1 MRRRN
6 KMATGIKNKVAII
19 GMGCTRFGELW
30 DKSEEDLMVDA
41 FKEAIEDAGVET
53 KDIGAAWFASCFEE
67 VNAGK
72 GAIPL
77 ARALKLPNIPVTRV
91 ENFCTSGTE
100 ALRGACYAVGSG
112 ACDIALAL
120 GAEKLKDTGYGGL
133 PDFGAV
139 MGTEN
144 MLYFPNLTAPGM
156 FAMVA
161 NAYFAKYGL
170 SRDEGKRVLSRISYK
185 SHQNGAMNPRA
196 HLRRAPSMDA
206 LINAPIV
213 ADPLGLFDCCGVS
226 DGAAAAIVVRAD
238 MAKDFRPDPIYVK
251 ALQLSLTPATGI
263 GHQSWN
269 GIHFEST
276 IQAAKA
282 AYKEAG
288 IEKPREEVNL
298 MEVHDCFSI
307 SELVTYESLQISPVG
322 KAREDIEDGFYD
334 IDGKIPCQSDG
345 GLKCFGHPIGAS
357 GIRMAYEIY
366 KQLQG
371 KAEPEERQLKTS
383 PRLGLAHNHGGLCG
397 SLVCSVAIFGNE
409 L

>member
-1 MRRRN
+1 
-6 KMATGIKNKVAII
+6 MASGIKNKVAII

-30 DKSEEDLMVDA
+30 DMSSEDLIVDA
-41 FKEAIEDAGVET
+41 FKEAAEDAGIET
-53 KDIGAAWFASCFEE
+53 RDIDAAWYGSCFEE
-67 VNAGK
+67 VNVGR

-100 ALRGACYAVGSG
+100 AIRGAVYGVASG

-120 GAEKLKDTGYGGL
+120 GCEKLKDTGFGGL
-133 PDFGAV
+133 PDL
-139 MGTEN
+139 GTGEEN
-144 MLYFPNLTAPGM
+144 KFYYPNMTAPGM
-156 FAMVA
+156 FGMVA
-161 NAYFAKYGL
+161 NAYFTKYGL
-170 SRDEGKRVLSRISYK
+170 SKEEGKRILGRISWK

-196 HLRRAPSMDA
+196 HLRKAPDLEMI
-206 LINAPIV
+206 LNAPMI

-226 DGAAAAIVVRAD
+226 DGAAAMIVVRAD
-238 MAKDFRPDPIYVK
+238 RAKEFRPDPIYVK
-251 ALQLSLTPATGI
+251 GLQISLTPGTGI
-263 GHQSWN
+263 GHQSWD

-276 IQAAKA
+276 RVAGVKA
-282 AYKEAG
+282 YEEAG
-288 IEKPREEVNL
+288 IKTPREEINL

-307 SELVTYESLQISPVG
+307 SELVTYESLQISPMG
-322 KAREDIEDGFYD
+322 KAGTDVEEGFYD
-334 IDGKIPCQSDG
+334 LDGMIPCQSDG

-371 KAEPEERQLKTS
+371 KADPVERLLKGN
-383 PRLGLAHNHGGLCG
+383 PRLGLTHNHGGLCG
-397 SLVCSVAIFGNE
+397 SLVCSVGIFGSE